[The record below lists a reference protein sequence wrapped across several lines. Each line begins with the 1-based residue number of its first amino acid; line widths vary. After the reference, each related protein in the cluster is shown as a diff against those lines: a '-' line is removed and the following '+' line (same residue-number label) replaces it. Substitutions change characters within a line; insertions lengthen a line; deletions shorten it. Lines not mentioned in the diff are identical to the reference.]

1 MNILAEF
8 NDAECDLN
16 CLVTLANFFQNDEL
30 SKIIMRRLKISKT
43 IFLVNF
49 LLRKFCIIQKSIVFS
64 SENYIFVLPLLKI
77 LSKIEIDEM
86 KQDLYDFLN
95 LMLEYKEAEVKILSL
110 DIIAKLFENNKI
122 FISLDSVI
130 LDRILDLFK
139 ESNKSIRK
147 NSIRTLYSINY
158 EKNILLVDKMVD
170 CGVINILCEI
180 LNEEKNNI
188 KLDALKLL
196 EKLLI
201 ASSNNM
207 VKYFSCK
214 SFYLQS

>member
-1 MNILAEF
+1 MIILAEF

-16 CLVTLANFFQNDEL
+16 CLIALSNFFQNDEL

-43 IFLVNF
+43 AFLVNF

-64 SENYIFVLPLLKI
+64 SENYIFAIPLLKI
-77 LSKIEIDEM
+77 LSKIDIDET

-95 LMLEYKEAEVKILSL
+95 LMLEYKETEVKVLSL
-110 DIIAKLFENNKI
+110 EIIAKLFENNKI
-122 FISLDSVI
+122 LLFLDSII
-130 LDRILDLFK
+130 LDRIIDLFK
-139 ESNKSIRK
+139 ESNKSIKK
-147 NSIRTLYSINY
+147 NALKTLLSINY
-158 EKNILLVDKMVD
+158 ETNISLVDKIVD
-170 CGVINILCEI
+170 YGVINILCEI

-188 KLDALKLL
+188 KFNALKLL

-207 VKYFSCK
+207 VNIFKLK
-214 SFYLQS
+214 V